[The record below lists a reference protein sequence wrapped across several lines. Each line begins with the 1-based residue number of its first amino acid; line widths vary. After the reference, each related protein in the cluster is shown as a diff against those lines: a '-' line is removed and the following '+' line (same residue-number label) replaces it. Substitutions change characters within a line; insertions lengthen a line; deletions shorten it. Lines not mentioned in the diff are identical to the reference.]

1 MSNTKKNKRPV
12 AQVVFILLTVASVGL
27 LVGGF
32 FAPPMGKIDGSVLQG
47 AGILLGFS
55 ALWVAAHTIIEVY
68 HDGKIAATAKIGDA
82 SLSINA
88 EDGDNHNAETK

>member
-1 MSNTKKNKRPV
+1 MSEKKKNKMPV
-12 AQVVFILLTVASVGL
+12 AQIVFMILTAASVGL

-55 ALWVAAHTIIEVY
+55 ALWVLAHTIIEVY
-68 HDGKIAATAKIGDA
+68 RDGKISARAQVGNASFTIDA
-82 SLSINA
+82 DGE
-88 EDGDNHNAETK
+88 EDKQ